1 MNDEAPLSIVR
12 KRGVASFEHD
22 VRHLNRTRTLPHR
35 KRRRIQKLG
44 WLGRGLGAENVR
56 RLAAVG
62 WTTWEIAISVSV
74 RSDKA
79 VVHVERFETVDI
91 F

>member
-1 MNDEAPLSIVR
+1 MGR
-12 KRGVASFEHD
+12 
-22 VRHLNRTRTLPHR
+22 
-35 KRRRIQKLG
+35 
-44 WLGRGLGAENVR
+44 LGRGLGAENVT

-62 WTTWEIAISVSV
+62 WTTWEIGISDSV

-79 VVHVERFETVDI
+79 VVHVERCETVDI